1 MEPCWML
8 GGNLDGGSWRV
19 GKNGYMYMYS
29 WVPLLFTW
37 NCHNIVLIS
46 YTSKQNKYY
55 VLKKLKKKVPLQ
67 VCNYSRSW
75 VRSEISA
82 LPNIKKVQF
91 SSVTQLCLT
100 LCDLMDCSTPGF
112 PVHYQLPEFTQ
123 THVHQVSDAIQPSHP
138 LSSPFPM
145 PLIFPS
151 IRVYFNES
159 VLCIRWPKC

>member
-1 MEPCWML
+1 
-8 GGNLDGGSWRV
+8 
-19 GKNGYMYMYS
+19 MYS

-112 PVHYQLPEFTQ
+112 PVHHKLTDHTQ
-123 THVHQVSDAIQPSHP
+123 THVHLVSDAIQPPYP
-138 LSSPFPM
+138 LSAPSPSAFNLSQQQDLFQWISSSHQVAKVM
-145 PLIFPS
+145 ELQLQHQSFQWMF
-151 IRVYFNES
+151 RVDF
-159 VLCIRWPKC
+159 L